1 MLKYGTLCFKIGH
14 KMAIDFCRFAQNYL
28 LGCFWKGEFLL
39 TTCKQQPFKPEFP
52 LCLSSLLG
60 SKQGCFVMVFIDM
73 ECRTAAWQPS

>member
-52 LCLSSLLG
+52 L
-60 SKQGCFVMVFIDM
+60 
-73 ECRTAAWQPS
+73 